1 MRLAMRLIDLTN
13 HPPRGPTLWI
23 TLWISFLRLFK
34 KISACRWTNVS
45 GYLYTGNIQRK
56 RQLMLKVTHSRNG
69 VIYVSAVDIRDL
81 AKFEKENTVIMVE
94 SFK

>member
-1 MRLAMRLIDLTN
+1 
-13 HPPRGPTLWI
+13 
-23 TLWISFLRLFK
+23 
-34 KISACRWTNVS
+34 
-45 GYLYTGNIQRK
+45 
-56 RQLMLKVTHSRNG
+56 MLKVTHSRNG